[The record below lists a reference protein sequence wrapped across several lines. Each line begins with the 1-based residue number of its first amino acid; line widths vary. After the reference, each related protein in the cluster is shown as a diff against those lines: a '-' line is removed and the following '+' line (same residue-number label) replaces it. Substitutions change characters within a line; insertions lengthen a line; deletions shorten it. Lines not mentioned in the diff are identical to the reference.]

1 MSKKWYEVYGT
12 GPDGIE
18 YLLAKVSSQGNAF
31 IVSRVLSETYK
42 NVKVK

>member
-1 MSKKWYEVYGT
+1 MSKKWYNVYGT

-31 IVSRVLSETYK
+31 LIYRVLSATYK
-42 NVKVK
+42 NIREK